1 MIYTFGE
8 RKFIMANLPVIVK
21 DKIFKKKIKENF
33 YVISYTD
40 AFFEK
45 KLFDMT
51 PINAAKWILS
61 NKKLIKGY
69 DFSKGYE
76 LTKEEKLAILWDIK
90 DKWRAKVSV
99 FNQIEAQGE
108 FPGGWWETESKTEW
122 LREIIKSS

>member
-1 MIYTFGE
+1 MIYTYIEG
-8 RKFIMANLPVIVK
+8 KFIVASLPVIVK

-61 NKKLIKGY
+61 NKKLIKGTI
-69 DFSKGYE
+69 FQ
-76 LTKEEKLAILWDIK
+76 
-90 DKWRAKVSV
+90 KVM
-99 FNQIEAQGE
+99 N
-108 FPGGWWETESKTEW
+108 
-122 LREIIKSS
+122 